1 VGVVFVK
8 RVVVVVVVV
17 VGRLVFVRWRA
28 SVVGR
33 AQARKH
39 GVVAGS

>member
-8 RVVVVVVVV
+8 RVVVVVVVVV

-33 AQARKH
+33 A
-39 GVVAGS
+39 

>member
-8 RVVVVVVVV
+8 RVVVVVVV

-33 AQARKH
+33 A
-39 GVVAGS
+39 

>member
-8 RVVVVVVVV
+8 RVVVVV

-33 AQARKH
+33 A
-39 GVVAGS
+39 